1 MGKSTAGPVEV
12 GIMWSTFTKTYDT
25 HFESFIRG
33 TVKSQGYSVVGFFK
47 VAKLGWEYETG
58 IYWGGVIN
66 KYSGHDILLP
76 THRIKKHL
84 LCDYDVIW
92 PIKPLLYYQDGVD
105 YPIRLWN
112 HHRPMQPKYYLKRH
126 LFITQLTYTK
136 KHYFM

>member
-1 MGKSTAGPVEV
+1 MREGKYWFNLMTVDEQTKWVSDWGPVEV
-12 GIMWSTFTKTYDT
+12 GIMWSTFTKTYDN
-25 HFESFIRG
+25 FEAFIRG

-84 LCDYDVIW
+84 L
-92 PIKPLLYYQDGVD
+92 
-105 YPIRLWN
+105 
-112 HHRPMQPKYYLKRH
+112 
-126 LFITQLTYTK
+126 
-136 KHYFM
+136 